1 MMKTNSSK
9 TRAITSL
16 MAAAA
21 LAGIAAPAFAQRGSG
36 GGGGGGMG
44 GGPGGQAM
52 PTPTAPGTMD
62 RMRDQDRLR
71 DGTGDQDRDRDQDR
85 LRDGIGDRDRDR
97 LRDGTGDQDRLR
109 DRDRIHVDQA
119 VVGQMA
125 SWQLLSDQER
135 TQFHARMRS
144 ANTAQERNA
153 IRSEYQNTI
162 RQRAGDLGVS
172 APFGPQRPGSGMRDG
187 YYLSKILTE
196 QERLQFHNRMRAA
209 NSLEERNRIRTEMQT
224 TARERAQEMGIEVP
238 AWFAGGP
245 NGGN

>member
-1 MMKTNSSK
+1 MMKTNSST

-21 LAGIAAPAFAQRGSG
+21 LAGIAAPAFAQRGS
-36 GGGGGGMG
+36 GGGGGMG

-71 DGTGDQDRDRDQDR
+71 DGTGDQDRDR
-85 LRDGIGDRDRDR
+85 
-97 LRDGTGDQDRLR
+97 DQDRLR

>member
-1 MMKTNSSK
+1 MKANSS
-9 TRAITSL
+9 TARTITAL

-21 LAGIAAPAFAQRGSG
+21 LGSLAAPALAQRGS
-36 GGGGGGMG
+36 GGGGGMG

-52 PTPTAPGTMD
+52 PTPTSPGTMD

-71 DGTGDQDRDRDQDR
+71 DNTGDQDQDRDRDQ
-85 LRDGIGDRDRDR
+85 DR

-135 TQFHARMRS
+135 MQFHARMRS

-209 NSLEERNRIRTEMQT
+209 NSVEERNRIRTEMQT

-245 NGGN
+245 DKGQ

>member
-1 MMKTNSSK
+1 
-9 TRAITSL
+9 
-16 MAAAA
+16 
-21 LAGIAAPAFAQRGSG
+21 
-36 GGGGGGMG
+36 
-44 GGPGGQAM
+44 
-52 PTPTAPGTMD
+52 
-62 RMRDQDRLR
+62 
-71 DGTGDQDRDRDQDR
+71 
-85 LRDGIGDRDRDR
+85 
-97 LRDGTGDQDRLR
+97 LR

-135 TQFHARMRS
+135 MQFHARMRS

-209 NSLEERNRIRTEMQT
+209 NSVEERNRIRTEMQT

-245 NGGN
+245 NKGQ

>member
-1 MMKTNSSK
+1 MKANSS
-9 TRAITSL
+9 TARTITAL
-16 MAAAA
+16 MAATT
-21 LAGIAAPAFAQRGSG
+21 LCGLAAPALAQRGS
-36 GGGGGGMG
+36 GGGGGMG

-52 PTPTAPGTMD
+52 PTPTSPGTMD

-71 DGTGDQDRDRDQDR
+71 DNTGDQDQDRDR
-85 LRDGIGDRDRDR
+85 
-97 LRDGTGDQDRLR
+97 DQDRLR

-135 TQFHARMRS
+135 MQFHARMRS

-209 NSLEERNRIRTEMQT
+209 NSVEERNRIRTEMQT

-245 NGGN
+245 NKGQ

>member
-1 MMKTNSSK
+1 MKANSS
-9 TRAITSL
+9 TARTITAL
-16 MAAAA
+16 MAATA
-21 LAGIAAPAFAQRGSG
+21 LCGLAAPALAQRGS
-36 GGGGGGMG
+36 GGGGGMG

-52 PTPTAPGTMD
+52 PTPTSPGTMD

-71 DGTGDQDRDRDQDR
+71 DNTGDQDQDRDR
-85 LRDGIGDRDRDR
+85 
-97 LRDGTGDQDRLR
+97 DQDRLR

-135 TQFHARMRS
+135 MQFHARMRS

-209 NSLEERNRIRTEMQT
+209 NSVEERNRIRTEMQT

-245 NGGN
+245 NKGQ

>member
-1 MMKTNSSK
+1 MKANSS
-9 TRAITSL
+9 TARTITAL
-16 MAAAA
+16 MAATA
-21 LAGIAAPAFAQRGSG
+21 LCGLAAPALAQRGS
-36 GGGGGGMG
+36 GGGGGMG

-52 PTPTAPGTMD
+52 PTPTSPGTMD

-71 DGTGDQDRDRDQDR
+71 DNTGDQDQDRDR
-85 LRDGIGDRDRDR
+85 
-97 LRDGTGDQDRLR
+97 DQDRLR

-135 TQFHARMRS
+135 MQFHARMRS

-196 QERLQFHNRMRAA
+196 QERLQFHNRRRAA
-209 NSLEERNRIRTEMQT
+209 NSVEERNRIRTEMQT

-245 NGGN
+245 NKGQ